1 MSRKTFIT
9 SNVTENPFILS
20 NAYLETVFDWMKSG
34 KSTGFY
40 TGEDSSLTTEFMDDV
55 SSLFIPKAYL
65 TAISLDDVKEIRY
78 SEIKVEDF
86 PSLSAQCFFLKDGR
100 ILYSD
105 CWGDPFNI
113 EEGCDFYSVGAE

>member
-1 MSRKTFIT
+1 
-9 SNVTENPFILS
+9 
-20 NAYLETVFDWMKSG
+20 
-34 KSTGFY
+34 
-40 TGEDSSLTTEFMDDV
+40 MDDV

-86 PSLSAQCFFLKDGR
+86 PNLYAQCFFLKDGR

-105 CWGDPFNI
+105 CWGDAFDVTGGGNL
-113 EEGCDFYSVGAE
+113 YSIGD